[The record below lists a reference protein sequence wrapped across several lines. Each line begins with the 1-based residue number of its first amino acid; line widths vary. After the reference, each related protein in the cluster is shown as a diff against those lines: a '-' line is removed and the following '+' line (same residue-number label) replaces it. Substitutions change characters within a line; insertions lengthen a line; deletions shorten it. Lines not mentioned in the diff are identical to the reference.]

1 MQLIGRI
8 QRKRKRLNVPLL
20 LRIPSTTD
28 SIVFRANGEI
38 FATGV
43 MIRMGSISLLSDI
56 AVDEE
61 SADQIQKEI
70 VLLRHDPSVFDSSS
84 L

>member
-1 MQLIGRI
+1 
-8 QRKRKRLNVPLL
+8 
-20 LRIPSTTD
+20 
-28 SIVFRANGEI
+28 
-38 FATGV
+38 